1 MNHQV
6 NNRCRRM
13 ASMYGQFDCPVCSA
27 GQAVV
32 SSAWR
37 MEKITYASLSAL
49 GEDFHQAFQ
58 GALAYEQKKL
68 GRTHSLFIRGQK
80 KKAKAGSFT
89 DTSPSDTRVNLGE
102 FQSAGREETR
112 EAIKAARSAVP
123 VWIELGWRQRVAFLR
138 KAAEIMTERQFRI
151 AALLSLEVG
160 KNRSEAIAEV
170 SESIDLILYYCR
182 QMEIH
187 HGYELAMGGSGCE
200 NTRSV
205 LKPYGVWAVVSP
217 FNFPLALAAGM
228 ASGALITGNTIV
240 FKPASDTPLAGF
252 VLYEILHEAGLPV
265 GVVNFITGPGKTVGE
280 ELITNPDVDGFI
292 FTGSRL
298 VGLDIARRFNQ
309 PRLRPCI
316 TEMGGKNPAIVMP
329 SANLEDASEGVLRSA
344 FGMGGQKCS
353 ACSRLYLHQK
363 VYKPF
368 MELLV
373 EKTKKLVIGDP
384 IKRDTFLGPLIND
397 SAVVNYD
404 TAIRLGKKDGR
415 LVQGGSRLKGDSFAH
430 GFFVE
435 PAIIERAPASSSLFR
450 DEYFAPVLAVAE
462 IKSLEEAITLAND
475 SEYGL
480 TAGIFS
486 QEEHEQEAFFDAIQA
501 GVTYSNRRGG
511 ATTGAWPG
519 VQSFGGWKHSGSSGK
534 SALGPYYVAQF
545 LREQSQTRIK

>member
-1 MNHQV
+1 
-6 NNRCRRM
+6 
-13 ASMYGQFDCPVCSA
+13 
-27 GQAVV
+27 
-32 SSAWR
+32 
-37 MEKITYASLSAL
+37 MEKITYASLGSL

-68 GRTHSLFIRGQK
+68 GRTHSLFIRGRK
-80 KKAKAGSFT
+80 TKAKAGSFT
-89 DTSPSDTRVNLGE
+89 DTSASDTRVVLAE
-102 FQSAGREETR
+102 FQSAGREEAR
-112 EAIKAARSAVP
+112 DAIKAARGAIP
-123 VWIELGWRQRVAFLR
+123 DWIDLGWRQRVAFMR
-138 KAAEIMTERQFRI
+138 KTAEIMTERQFRI
-151 AALLSLEVG
+151 AALISLEAG
-160 KNRSEAIAEV
+160 KNRFEAIAEV
-170 SESIDLILYYCR
+170 SESIDLILYYCH
-182 QMEIH
+182 QMESH
-187 HGYELAMGGSGCE
+187 HGYALAMGGSGSE

-217 FNFPLALAAGM
+217 FNFPLALATGM
-228 ASGALITGNTIV
+228 ATGALIAGNTIV
-240 FKPASDTPLAGF
+240 FKPASDTPLVGF
-252 VLYEILHEAGLPV
+252 ILYEILHEAGLPA

-292 FTGSRL
+292 FTGSKI
-298 VGLDIARRFNQ
+298 VGLDIMRRFNQ

-329 SANLEDASEGVLRSA
+329 SANLEDAAEGVMRSA

-363 VYKPF
+363 IYNPF

-373 EKTKKLVIGDP
+373 EKTRKLVIGDAT
-384 IKRDTFLGPLIND
+384 KRETFLGPLIND
-397 SAVVNYD
+397 SAVVKYAA
-404 TAIRLGKKDGR
+404 AIRLGKKEGR
-415 LVQGGSRLKGDSFAH
+415 LVYGGGRPKGDAYAH

-435 PAIIERAPASSSLFR
+435 PAIIDRAPKGSQLFR
-450 DEYFAPVLAVAE
+450 EEYFAPVLAVAE
-462 IKSLEEAITLAND
+462 IKSLEEAIALAND

-486 QEEHEQEAFFDAIQA
+486 QEEHEQETFFNTIEA

-534 SALGPYYVAQF
+534 SALGPYYVSQF
-545 LREQSQTRIK
+545 LREQSQTRVN